1 MNFVVCLPLGSLGNQ
16 TARSFGAAALQGRGA
31 AASTGE
37 ANGYGAAVLM
47 GEVQFLGS

>member
-1 MNFVVCLPLGSLGNQ
+1 
-16 TARSFGAAALQGRGA
+16 LQGRGA

-37 ANGYGAAVLM
+37 VKGYGAAVLM